1 MTMNCNATH
10 AAALPAAAS
19 RSVTVRPAEFS
30 TAWIEAFAK
39 IRTLWQEH
47 VERTKKARAQAAFA
61 SIDEHTLRD
70 IGAPNWI
77 IAEAAHREDSRGL
90 RLIDLYRS

>member
-1 MTMNCNATH
+1 MNCNATH

-19 RSVTVRPAEFS
+19 RSASDRPAEFS
-30 TAWIEAFAK
+30 AAWNVAFAK
-39 IRTLWQEH
+39 IQTLWKKH
-47 VERTKKARAQAAFA
+47 VERSNQARAQAAFA
-61 SIDEHTLRD
+61 DIDEHTLKD

-77 IAEAAHREDSRGL
+77 IAEASHRGDSRGL

>member
-1 MTMNCNATH
+1 MNCNATH

-19 RSVTVRPAEFS
+19 RSVSAQPSEFS
-30 TAWIEAFAK
+30 AAWIVSFAR
-39 IRTLWQEH
+39 IQRLWQEH
-47 VERTKKARAQAAFA
+47 VERANRARAQATFA
-61 SIDEHTLRD
+61 DIDEHTLKD

-77 IAEAAHREDSRGL
+77 IAEAAHRGDSRGL